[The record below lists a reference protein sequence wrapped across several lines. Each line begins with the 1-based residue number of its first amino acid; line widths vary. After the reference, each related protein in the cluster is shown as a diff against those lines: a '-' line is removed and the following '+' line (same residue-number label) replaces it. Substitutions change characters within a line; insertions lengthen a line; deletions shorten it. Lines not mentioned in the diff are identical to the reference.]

1 MLEKLGKKWTIIV
14 GAVVVIALV
23 AAIGFFVNARNTE
36 ARKKREAEVVPIAI
50 NGWKIKNDARL
61 DSNKDKV
68 REFKQKLIEY
78 YDAES
83 GALVRQQ
90 RLIDSLI
97 AADSAAA
104 TDDNSGEKVLSFHI
118 TDVTFDKVKV
128 GDKESEIVADIEF
141 YIRYITKTQTYSTYG
156 QNTYK
161 WLLKKADGK
170 WKIVKEELIPGGKS

>member
-1 MLEKLGKKWTIIV
+1 LEKLGKKRTIAI
-14 GAVVVIALV
+14 GVVVIIALV
-23 AAIGFFVNARNTE
+23 AAIAYFVSVRNTE
-36 ARKKREAEVVPIAI
+36 ARKKREAEVAPIAI

-61 DSNKDKV
+61 DANKDKV
-68 REFKQKLIEY
+68 REFKQKLIDY

-97 AADSAAA
+97 AADVAAA

-118 TDVTFDKVKV
+118 TDVTFNKVKV
-128 GDKESEIVADIEF
+128 GDKESEIEANIEF

-156 QNTYK
+156 ENTYK
-161 WLLKKADGK
+161 WLLKKTDGK
-170 WKIVKEELIPGGKS
+170 WKIVKEELIPGDKS

>member
-1 MLEKLGKKWTIIV
+1 LEKLDKKWMIV
-14 GAVVVIALV
+14 IGAVAIIALV
-23 AAIGFFVNARNTE
+23 AAIGFFVSARNTE
-36 ARKKREAEVVPIAI
+36 AKKKREAEVVPIAI
-50 NGWKIKNDARL
+50 DGWKIKNDARL
-61 DSNKDKV
+61 DANKDKV
-68 REFKQKLIEY
+68 REFKQKLIDY

-97 AADSAAA
+97 AADTAAA

-118 TDVTFDKVKV
+118 TSVTLDKVKV
-128 GDKESEIVADIEF
+128 GEKEAEIRANIEF

-156 QNTYK
+156 ENTYE
-161 WLLKKADGK
+161 WLLKKTDGK